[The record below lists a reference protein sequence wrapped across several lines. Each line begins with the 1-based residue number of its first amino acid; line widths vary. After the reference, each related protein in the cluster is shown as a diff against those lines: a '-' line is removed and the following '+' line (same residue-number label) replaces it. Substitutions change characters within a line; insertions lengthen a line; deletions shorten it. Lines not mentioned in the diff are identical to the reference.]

1 MCHKSCWN
9 LRFQS
14 CGHMHIGYACFL
26 LHFCPFQ
33 AISGIWFWV
42 GPLCFWALHLANCFC
57 EQEELSDVRKKL
69 EALSLPPPGGVY
81 ATGVWLPQSGTPH
94 LPPPVIGQSATN
106 PMNPLVYHHTRPN
119 SVPTQHTFAP
129 PIPHPHPPLV
139 TTSAVGHTVPG
150 DSTGQ
155 TSTTRRVTPLDTE
168 GYTTVIGAVR
178 GDHVQPLAT
187 QHSLP
192 STSTGRHGDRLFF
205 PTFDLPTAQ
214 PAASTSEL
222 VSSDGVAPGCLQLP
236 SPSNLHPPVSLD
248 TVLSW
253 SQNVGHQMTSTPA
266 LLVDGSSTAGVVYA
280 QVSPFSHQLEQ
291 LDHSHTMS
299 LLPSLD
305 SSRHVHFA
313 PKPQIKEMTPAHTP
327 VHRGQS
333 NYGLYSHA
341 PWSSEALTHTRP
353 LTDSGA
359 PGSPEAP
366 SPPPLSIALQVPLPQ
381 APPTTLESGL
391 NLASLTTVGAPV
403 YVSATSR
410 PSVAE
415 ASRETERLSLAWPVK
430 DSSLHILSG
439 ADLSVESSLP
449 EEDHQT
455 SLKTDQPS
463 VSPEADQSPPPAP
476 PVADPPRAPPVRDG
490 RSSVERMST
499 LAKSVLQDISQQ
511 KEQLRTQLQQ
521 EPPPPAAWP
530 DQLESAL
537 SKDAGTAVA
546 TSTGFSAPASLSTIP
561 PPNFPLKVTASSLM
575 APAPSPLGVSSL
587 PALHRPILPSKTAV
601 VQRNST
607 RPAVVQGGWASQPM
621 PTQGGGASQPMLV
634 RGGGSSQPLLVW
646 GGGASQP
653 LLTQGSEGS
662 IAPFAGLLPHT
673 QVQQPSCVS
682 LSIDL
687 FPVGSKVSTK

>member
-1 MCHKSCWN
+1 M
-9 LRFQS
+9 
-14 CGHMHIGYACFL
+14 
-26 LHFCPFQ
+26 
-33 AISGIWFWV
+33 
-42 GPLCFWALHLANCFC
+42 
-57 EQEELSDVRKKL
+57 RKKL

-119 SVPTQHTFAP
+119 SVPTQHTVAP

-139 TTSAVGHTVPG
+139 TTGAIGHTVPG
-150 DSTGQ
+150 GITGQ
-155 TSTTRRVTPLDTE
+155 TSTTRHVTPLNTE

-187 QHSLP
+187 QQSLP

-222 VSSDGVAPGCLQLP
+222 VSRDGVAPGCLQLP
-236 SPSNLHPPVSLD
+236 SPSNLHPPASLD

-266 LLVDGSSTAGVVYA
+266 LLADGSSTTGVVYA

-291 LDHSHTMS
+291 LDHSHTSS

-313 PKPQIKEMTPAHTP
+313 PKPQVKEMTPAHTP

-341 PWSSEALTHTRP
+341 PWSSDALTYTRA
-353 LTDSGA
+353 LTDIGA
-359 PGSPEAP
+359 PGSFGCGLTSPEAP
-366 SPPPLSIALQVPLPQ
+366 SPPPLSIALQVPSPQ
-381 APPTTLESGL
+381 APPTTSESGL

-403 YVSATSR
+403 SATSR

-415 ASRETERLSLAWPVK
+415 VSREKEGLSLAWPVK

-449 EEDHQT
+449 EEDNQT
-455 SLKTDQPS
+455 SLKTVQPS
-463 VSPEADQSPPPAP
+463 VSLGADQSPPPSP
-476 PVADPPRAPPVRDG
+476 PETNHPSSPPFLDV

-530 DQLESAL
+530 DQLESAS
-537 SKDAGTAVA
+537 SKDPGMAVA
-546 TSTGFSAPASLSTIP
+546 TSTTFSDPTSLSTFP
-561 PPNFPLKVTASSLM
+561 PPNVPLKVTASSLM

-634 RGGGSSQPLLVW
+634 LGGVASQSLPTQGGEASQPLLVRGGGASQPMLVW

-662 IAPFAGLLPHT
+662 IAPTAGLLPHT
-673 QVQQPSCVS
+673 QVQQPPALASQWT
-682 LSIDL
+682 L
-687 FPVGSKVSTK
+687 FQWGSKVSTNWSNTWKHARTHTHLQKNMYVSM